1 VAKLRSKYNYGYIVC
16 NPPYGER
23 LAEKND
29 VEILYRQMGEIF
41 KQLDTWSYYV
51 LTSHTRF
58 EKLFNRPASKK
69 RKLYN
74 GRIQC
79 NLYQFFGP
87 KPVALQ
93 GPFAKPPQG

>member
-1 VAKLRSKYNYGYIVC
+1 VRVPAAALRRSMVGEDEVVACAGNVAHVKTVKVGV
-16 NPPYGER
+16 
-23 LAEKND
+23 
-29 VEILYRQMGEIF
+29 
-41 KQLDTWSYYV
+41 
-51 LTSHTRF
+51 TSHARF

-93 GPFAKPPQG
+93 GPFAKPPQE